1 MLNLTVEQRINLSN
15 KLYPLY
21 AGLSK
26 ELLFY
31 IAIDT
36 LFLTVAKGFTAFQ
49 ISFLGVVPTLICI
62 LMQPLLSRFIV
73 FIGNVNSSRLGSFLL
88 LLSSIIITFGGDFI
102 LISVG
107 QLLYEI
113 SIVLK
118 EMEKISLRN
127 NLEYINKP
135 NLYMILRM
143 DSKKIYIIVTFIIA
157 IICGSLFNMNPY
169 LPMYLCIF
177 CSIINFILSFFFYE
191 IENKIKYVKEKGR
204 NRIKLNKIIILVL
217 LLNSVL
223 CGIVFIGQKE
233 SKLFIQYQLTD
244 WYGIFTT
251 AKYLGWMV
259 ASSIIIRIMFNKIA
273 DKWYFKLENK
283 IPIILSSILL
293 LSFSFVILGSV
304 ISVKNITKL
313 LLMMLGFNLI
323 IPVRDI
329 FIKYTDD
336 LILTCVEIKDLRLLF
351 IKKEFSRKVG
361 KFAINLLIALL
372 LIRIDL
378 YYIMWVLIF
387 ITIIT
392 IIFSILIVK
401 NRKI

>member
-191 IENKIKYVKEKGR
+191 IENKI
-204 NRIKLNKIIILVL
+204 
-217 LLNSVL
+217 
-223 CGIVFIGQKE
+223 C
-233 SKLFIQYQLTD
+233 
-244 WYGIFTT
+244 
-251 AKYLGWMV
+251 
-259 ASSIIIRIMFNKIA
+259 
-273 DKWYFKLENK
+273 
-283 IPIILSSILL
+283 
-293 LSFSFVILGSV
+293 
-304 ISVKNITKL
+304 
-313 LLMMLGFNLI
+313 
-323 IPVRDI
+323 
-329 FIKYTDD
+329 
-336 LILTCVEIKDLRLLF
+336 
-351 IKKEFSRKVG
+351 
-361 KFAINLLIALL
+361 
-372 LIRIDL
+372 
-378 YYIMWVLIF
+378 
-387 ITIIT
+387 
-392 IIFSILIVK
+392 
-401 NRKI
+401 